1 MPAGKV
7 GPAGGGRGER
17 GGRKRIGCGRG
28 QESRWA
34 REEAGGRQVRT
45 VVGKRK
51 AAERSG
57 PQSAEI
63 DDDWRRA
70 QTRRAVAGH
79 HLHVEGHHRIRSGGV
94 WVTHSRPLQ

>member
-1 MPAGKV
+1 VDKSRDGE
-7 GPAGGGRGER
+7 GRR
-17 GGRKRIGCGRG
+17 P
-28 QESRWA
+28 
-34 REEAGGRQVRT
+34 GGRQVRT

-94 WVTHSRPLQ
+94 WVTHSGSRLKSRADMVYLALQCHVKDIGSE